1 MKSAEARGKTWKK
14 IKKYRFIYLLLL
26 PIALYY
32 LIFTYYPLLLG
43 ILNSFQES
51 KMIGTPAFVG
61 LQNYRDVLA
70 NPVYGEAFWNSI
82 VLGVGTFAVQFPF
95 GLAIALGIN
104 ELRTR
109 FARSAVQSVTYIPN
123 LLSWSVVGSM
133 WLSMLDT
140 NGLVN
145 ELMKVLTAGH
155 WESIVFMSEQQLA
168 QPIMILSAAW
178 KGAGYYAVLFL
189 AAIVAI
195 DPSIYE
201 AAAIDGASRLRQVF
215 SIILP
220 NLVPTMKVIAV
231 LASMSVL
238 RSFDQVFVMGNS
250 NIFPKVRT
258 LLYLIYQDGI
268 LNFKIGMSTA
278 AATLVLL
285 VTMVFSF
292 VTRRATRYDESY
304 S

>member
-1 MKSAEARGKTWKK
+1 MKSSEARGKTWKK